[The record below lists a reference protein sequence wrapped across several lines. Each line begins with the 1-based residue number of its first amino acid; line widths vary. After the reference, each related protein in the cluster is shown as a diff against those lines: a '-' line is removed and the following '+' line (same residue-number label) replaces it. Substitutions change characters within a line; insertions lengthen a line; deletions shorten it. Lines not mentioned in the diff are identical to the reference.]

1 MFKIHHGFKGNSDIR
16 VGEGGQGKNTFF
28 QGGVGDDLVS
38 NTSWIKVLVFI
49 LLDKEEDVLQRKK
62 QCLPRQQSLMLLP
75 MFRHHLGG
83 SKANT
88 YSVEESDW
96 KEKEKEKRAKNII
109 LGNAK
114 A

>member
-1 MFKIHHGFKGNSDIR
+1 MDSKEIVTLEWGKVDKERIFFFR
-16 VGEGGQGKNTFF
+16 V
-28 QGGVGDDLVS
+28 VLVVS

>member
-1 MFKIHHGFKGNSDIR
+1 MDSKEIVTLEWGKVDKERILFFR
-16 VGEGGQGKNTFF
+16 V
-28 QGGVGDDLVS
+28 
-38 NTSWIKVLVFI
+38 VLETTCWG
-49 LLDKEEDVLQRKK
+49 DKEEDVLQRKK

-88 YSVEESDW
+88 YSVEEREW
-96 KEKEKEKRAKNII
+96 KEKEKRAKNII

-114 A
+114 V